1 MEVPDEVITVNFR
14 AQLGAVC
21 VAIFLGL
28 LLLVL
33 AAAASGALAPVN

>member
-1 MEVPDEVITVNFR
+1 VEIEDEVITVDFG